1 MTTKK
6 TVTLKR
12 TVTIKAIVTEDF
24 KKYLVFELQNAIKNL
39 DQKMSLVE
47 NQGKKLID
55 TLKDKGAQDQL
66 NSINQQINL
75 ERQQKD
81 AAVVD
86 LNKRI
91 EDAKNLALNSEFIQG
106 SVDGFVSVSEGDN
119 LYQKLG
125 ALELIIKDGIIQDIR
140 GDSLP
145 EKTTKK

>member
-6 TVTLKR
+6 TITLKR

-24 KKYLVFELQNAIKNL
+24 KKYLTFELQNAIKNL

-47 NQGKKLID
+47 TQGKKLIE
-55 TLKDKGAQDQL
+55 TLKDKGAQDQIT
-66 NSINQQINL
+66 SIDQQINL
-75 ERQQKD
+75 EKQQKD
-81 AAVVD
+81 AAVAD

-91 EDAKNLALNSEFIQG
+91 EDAKSLALNSEFIQG
-106 SVDGFVSVSEGDN
+106 TVDGFVSVGEGDN

-125 ALELIIKDGIIQDIR
+125 ALEIIIKDGIIQEIR

-145 EKTTKK
+145 EKTQKK